1 MKTIFLAG
9 LGNPGK
15 KYEKTRHNTGFMFI
29 DYFWEKFRNDFDFS
43 DWELKKRLNAE
54 ISIGKANGRKI
65 ILLKPQTFMNLSGEA
80 VSAAVEYYKILIQ
93 GKASN
98 NLFIV
103 HDEIDLPLGKYKFSA
118 NRSSA
123 GHKGV
128 QNIIDQLGTKN
139 FVRLRIGIDNRN
151 KNYFG
156 KISTDKKI
164 PTDKYVLGKFMDKEL
179 KIFRKTLEEAAS
191 ELMNKIK

>member
-1 MKTIFLAG
+1 METILIAG

-15 KYEKTRHNTGFMFI
+15 KYEKNRHNTGFMFA
-29 DYFWEKFRNDFDFS
+29 DYFWKKFRKNFGFFN
-43 DWELKKRLNAE
+43 WKLKKNLNAK

-65 ILLKPQTFMNLSGEA
+65 ILLKPQTFMNLSGQA
-80 VSAAVEYYKILIQ
+80 VLAAMKYYKIKLDGLII
-93 GKASN
+93 A
-98 NLFIV
+98 
-103 HDEIDLPLGKYKFSA
+103 HDEIDLTLGKYKFST

-151 KNYFG
+151 LSSSG
-156 KISTDKKI
+156 KTANKKI
-164 PTDKYVLGKFMDKEL
+164 PTDKYVLGKFTDTEL
-179 KIFRKTLEEAAS
+179 KVIKKTLEDSTKRLLE
-191 ELMNKIK
+191 KIK